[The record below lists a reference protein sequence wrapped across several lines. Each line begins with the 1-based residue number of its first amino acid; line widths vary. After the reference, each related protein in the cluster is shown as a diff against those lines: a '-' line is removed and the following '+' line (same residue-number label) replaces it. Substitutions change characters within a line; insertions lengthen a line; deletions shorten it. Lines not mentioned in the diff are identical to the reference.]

1 MIQKLKA
8 IKERICKFNYLKFDI
23 KTSILQTT
31 KHLKKVKRQ
40 MTNWENIFRADITY
54 KVLLSLEYK
63 ELKMK
68 TNTEILI

>member
-1 MIQKLKA
+1 M
-8 IKERICKFNYLKFDI
+8 
-23 KTSILQTT
+23 

-68 TNTEILI
+68 TNTKILI